1 MSHAADRPRWP
12 TTLRLALAGG
22 RADGMRIGLTALGA
36 AGAAVALLVAAS
48 VAVIG
53 PNDGPYPYE
62 VLTQPGLRP
71 GVVVVMLL
79 LCVPILVFVGLCTRV
94 GAPARDRRLAALR
107 MAGAT
112 PAEVRRVVWVE
123 TGLSAGLGSLVG
135 GAAWLVGGA
144 VVQPSPQVV
153 RTDSTDGGG
162 VIFSELVTAPAYPLP
177 VDVAVPWWLLVL
189 CLALVPAGA
198 TLSARVAMR
207 RVGLSPFGVVRHER
221 SRPPAL
227 APAVLVLV
235 GFVGLAAWTPIAAS
249 TGLSLEQGLGAY
261 AGVSAALFVVTLVG
275 LVFGA
280 ASIASLLGRLL
291 APRTGSPALLIAS
304 RRLMAA
310 PFTASRA
317 AAAVT
322 FAVLLG
328 AAVQGT
334 RANILLQTSA
344 AADTF
349 YADTFDL
356 LDGVL
361 ALGIVIAA
369 AGLLVITAEGIVT
382 RRRTLAGLTAA
393 GAPRRTL
400 AAAVV
405 LETVLPLVP
414 TVLLAATAGLLAARG
429 FFGSSVQVYDSS
441 GIAGDPEA
449 RMVGVPV
456 PWVELGTLAGGTI
469 AVVLVV
475 TASALVFLRRSTN
488 ISEVRA
494 AA

>member
-94 GAPARDRRLAALR
+94 GAPARDRRLAAIR

-235 GFVGLAAWTPIAAS
+235 GFVGLAAWEPIAAS

-334 RANILLQTSA
+334 RANILVQT
-344 AADTF
+344 DPGQTF
-349 YADTFDL
+349 YADTFDQ
-356 LDGVL
+356 LDVVL

-393 GAPRRTL
+393 GTPRRTL
-400 AAAVV
+400 AAAVLV
-405 LETVLPLVP
+405 ETVLPLVP

-429 FFGSSVQVYDSS
+429 VLGSSVQVYDSS

-475 TASALVFLRRSTN
+475 TASALIFLRRSTN

>member
-94 GAPARDRRLAALR
+94 GAPARDRRLAAIR

-153 RTDSTDGGG
+153 RTYSTDGGG

-235 GFVGLAAWTPIAAS
+235 GFVGLAAWEPIAAS

-334 RANILLQTSA
+334 RANILVQT
-344 AADTF
+344 DPGQTF
-349 YADTFDL
+349 YADTFDQ
-356 LDGVL
+356 LDVVL

-393 GAPRRTL
+393 GTPRRTL
-400 AAAVV
+400 AAAVLV
-405 LETVLPLVP
+405 ETVLPLVP

-429 FFGSSVQVYDSS
+429 VLGSSVQVYDSS

-475 TASALVFLRRSTN
+475 TASALIFLRRSTN

>member
-1 MSHAADRPRWP
+1 
-12 TTLRLALAGG
+12 
-22 RADGMRIGLTALGA
+22 MRIGLTALGA

-94 GAPARDRRLAALR
+94 GAPARDRRLAAIR

-235 GFVGLAAWTPIAAS
+235 GFVGLAAWEPIAAS

-334 RANILLQTSA
+334 RANILVQT
-344 AADTF
+344 DPGQTF
-349 YADTFDL
+349 YADTFDQ
-356 LDGVL
+356 LDVVL

-393 GAPRRTL
+393 GTPRRTL
-400 AAAVV
+400 AAAVLV
-405 LETVLPLVP
+405 ETVLPLVP

-429 FFGSSVQVYDSS
+429 VLGSSVQVYDSS

-475 TASALVFLRRSTN
+475 TASALIFLRRSTN

>member
-1 MSHAADRPRWP
+1 
-12 TTLRLALAGG
+12 
-22 RADGMRIGLTALGA
+22 MRIGLTALGA

-94 GAPARDRRLAALR
+94 GAPARDRRLAAIR

-153 RTDSTDGGG
+153 RTYSTDGGG

-198 TLSARVAMR
+198 TLSARVAMH
-207 RVGLSPFGVVRHER
+207 RVGLSPFGVVRHEQA
-221 SRPPAL
+221 RPPSL
-227 APAVLVLV
+227 APAVMVLV
-235 GFVGLAAWTPIAAS
+235 GVVGLAAWTPIAAALGV
-249 TGLSLEQGLGAY
+249 GLEEGLGGY
-261 AGVSAALFVVTLVG
+261 AAGSLVLFVVTLVG

-280 ASIASLLGRLL
+280 ASMAALLGRLV
-291 APRTGSPALLIAS
+291 APRTGSPALLIAT
-304 RRLMAA
+304 RRLVAA

-334 RANILLQTSA
+334 RVNFLLQTSA
-344 AADTF
+344 ADTF
-349 YADTFDL
+349 Y
-356 LDGVL
+356 GVL

-429 FFGSSVQVYDSS
+429 FFGSSTRVYDSS
-441 GIAGDPEA
+441 GIAEDPEA

-475 TASALVFLRRSTN
+475 TASALIFLRRSTN